1 MRLIKFRLNGID
13 LFENEI
19 LAFDFF
25 ATDRVPDSSL
35 VYELLKPIY
44 TQKVVG
50 LAGINATGKSTALSF
65 IEAVLKLLSGEPLQ
79 SYSQAFYSTAFRK
92 SFQLEAL
99 FYQDGQYYLL
109 DSDIHYVAETEEDSS
124 LVPLKLAFA
133 DETLWVA
140 KRDVHLK
147 KQLDYKEFRRI
158 ATQMIQRSTLSEEAA
173 RFLPD
178 DVSVVS
184 SIQKKAKPVVSALY
198 HDAPLQTPVVNRMGG
213 AVANVFDPSI
223 EYLKPSDSGGSL
235 FRLKFKRSAEE
246 EEHFVSV
253 ISSMLSSG
261 TIRGIELVD
270 QAVLVLKTGG
280 YLLVDEIENH
290 LNKQLVG
297 MIMSLFDSEE
307 TNPYGALLIFTT
319 HYPEALD
326 YMQRKDNLY
335 FLVRNDEHRTQII
348 KYSDRVKRIENKKS
362 EVFLSNYIKG
372 TAPKYSE
379 VAALKRSVID
389 RLKDEVHGHQ

>member
-13 LFENEI
+13 LFENET

-25 ATDRVPDSSL
+25 ATDRVPDPSL
-35 VYELLKPIY
+35 VYELQKPVY

-79 SYSQAFYSTAFRK
+79 SFAQAFYSTVFRK

-99 FYQDGQYYLL
+99 FYQNASYYLL
-109 DSDIHYVAETEEDSS
+109 DSVIHYVEETIEDSS

-133 DETLWVA
+133 DEALWVA
-140 KRDVHLK
+140 KSDVRSR
-147 KQLDYKEFRRI
+147 KQLDYEEFRRI
-158 ATQMIQRSTLSEEAA
+158 ATQTLQRSTLSEDAA

-178 DVSVVS
+178 DVSIVS
-184 SIQKKAKPVVSALY
+184 SLQKNSKPVVSALY
-198 HDAPLQTPVVNRMGG
+198 RDALLQAPVVNRMGG

-223 EYLKPSDSGGSL
+223 EYLKPSDRDGSL
-235 FRLKFKRSAEE
+235 FRLKFKRNPEE

-253 ISSMLSSG
+253 IFSMLSSG

-297 MIMSLFDSEE
+297 MIMSLFDSDE

-335 FLVRNDEHRTQII
+335 FLVQNDEHRTQII
-348 KYSDRVKRIENKKS
+348 KYSDRIKRIENKKS

-379 VAALKRSVID
+379 VAALKRSVIE
-389 RLKDEVHGHQ
+389 RLTDEAHGR